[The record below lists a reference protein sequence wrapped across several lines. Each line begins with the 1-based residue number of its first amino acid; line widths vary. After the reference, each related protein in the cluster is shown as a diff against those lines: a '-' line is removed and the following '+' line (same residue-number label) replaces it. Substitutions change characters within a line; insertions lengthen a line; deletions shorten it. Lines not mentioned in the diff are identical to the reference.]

1 MKSLS
6 DENHLLEKLLD
17 DDELE
22 DVEMQKKSPEIVA
35 GIPFK
40 APSSKK
46 NRRGS
51 KSCLKCMC
59 KCFGITILTFA
70 LAIILISVYI
80 YSQLDHILD
89 EFTVDTPQKFPIV
102 EMPETELRKVLAR
115 VDSFFD
121 SVIDGES
128 DIKDLVLK
136 EDEINGFIGH
146 SDFLR
151 GNVKVTLHENLM
163 SEYFSIP
170 TEQFGL
176 GKHYFVGDNYLQLHN
191 DKHEEDDEYEEDG
204 GGLLEMK
211 IETEAKHEDFF
222 DGPLIFMQLQYLI
235 KESKKDEGQAMLE
248 LFLENGSFF
257 GHAASREDIDKRE
270 NLLESLY
277 APENEDDEDVQQIL
291 KVVNGIE
298 RVVIEEGKVVVKAK
312 HNSATLSI

>member
-6 DENHLLEKLLD
+6 DEDHLLVKLLD
-17 DDELE
+17 DDEVD
-22 DVEMQKKSPEIVA
+22 DVEIQKKSPEIVA
-35 GIPFK
+35 GIPLK

-46 NRRGS
+46 KVDRQAS

-59 KCFGITILTFA
+59 KCFGITVLTFT
-70 LAIILISVYI
+70 LAIILIYVYI

-121 SVIDGES
+121 SVIDGER

-136 EDEINGFIGH
+136 EDEINGFIEH

-151 GNVKVTLHENLM
+151 GNVKVTLHENLIF
-163 SEYFSIP
+163 EYFSIP
-170 TEQFGL
+170 TDQFGL

-191 DKHEEDDEYEEDG
+191 GEYEEDG

-211 IETEAKHEDFF
+211 VETEAKHEDFF

-235 KESKKDEGQAMLE
+235 KESKKDEGQTMLE

-257 GHAASREDIDKRE
+257 GQAASREFIDKRE

-277 APENEDDEDVQQIL
+277 APENEDDRDIQQIL

-298 RVVIEEGKVVVKAK
+298 RVVIEEGKIVVKAQ
-312 HNSATLSI
+312 HNSAI

>member
-1 MKSLS
+1 MKTLS
-6 DENHLLEKLLD
+6 DEDHLLVKLLD
-17 DDELE
+17 DDEVE
-22 DVEMQKKSPEIVA
+22 DVEIQKKSPEIVA
-35 GIPFK
+35 GIPLK

-46 NRRGS
+46 KVDGQGS

-59 KCFGITILTFA
+59 KCFGITLLTFT
-70 LAIILISVYI
+70 LAITLISVYI

-89 EFTVDTPQKFPIV
+89 EFTVDTPQKFPVV

-121 SVIDGES
+121 SVIDGER

-136 EDEINGFIGH
+136 EEEINGFIGH

-151 GNVKVTLHENLM
+151 GNLMVTLHENIIF
-163 SEYFSIP
+163 EYFSIP
-170 TEQFGL
+170 TDQLGL
-176 GKHYFVGDNYLQLHN
+176 GKHYFVGDNYVKLHN
-191 DKHEEDDEYEEDG
+191 GEYGEDA

-211 IETEAKHEDFF
+211 IETEAKHENFF

-235 KESKKDEGQAMLE
+235 KESKKDEGQTMLE

-257 GHAASREDIDKRE
+257 GQAASQEVIDKRE

-277 APENEDDEDVQQIL
+277 ARENEDDEDIQQVL
-291 KVVNGIE
+291 KVVNGIK
-298 RVVIEEGKVVVKAK
+298 RVVIEEGKIVVKAQ
-312 HNSATLSI
+312 HNNAE